1 MSHWRQMVR
10 DNEVVQTDDDEATL
24 WITAPKRGPS
34 SPTRPNLSISTAHP
48 SAGLPSTD
56 SATESEGESA
66 SRMHRAKSFAKP
78 KGEAAWHFRPE
89 PEQLYDNLDELF
101 PKVDL
106 DKPIPIADSA
116 PSTPLDA
123 GKEENG
129 LLPPPVHPTRQND
142 TRLPQSPKHDKEKVV
157 PPPHHPAV
165 VTAKFNKAENRKSI
179 RSIAQGALKHSGIAR
194 YMGDKVFGKSSDKAV
209 DKKSMWSKPDPAP
222 VMSPSSSKTVAVE
235 EPVEEVPDADIGAV
249 DVEAASF
256 SWVKGQMIGRGSY
269 GKVYIALN
277 VLSGKMMA
285 VKQVE
290 LMGNDG
296 DVKQK
301 EMVNALKGEIAL
313 LKDLSHPNIV
323 QYLGTETSDTHL
335 SM

>member
-1 MSHWRQMVR
+1 VS
-10 DNEVVQTDDDEATL
+10 
-24 WITAPKRGPS
+24 
-34 SPTRPNLSISTAHP
+34 
-48 SAGLPSTD
+48 
-56 SATESEGESA
+56 
-66 SRMHRAKSFAKP
+66 
-78 KGEAAWHFRPE
+78 
-89 PEQLYDNLDELF
+89 
-101 PKVDL
+101 
-106 DKPIPIADSA
+106 
-116 PSTPLDA
+116 
-123 GKEENG
+123 
-129 LLPPPVHPTRQND
+129 
-142 TRLPQSPKHDKEKVV
+142 
-157 PPPHHPAV
+157 
-165 VTAKFNKAENRKSI
+165 KFNKAENRKSI
-179 RSIAQGALKHSGIAR
+179 RSIAQGALKHTGIAR
-194 YMGDKVFGKSSDKAV
+194 YMGDKVFGKSGDKAV
-209 DKKSMWSKPDPAP
+209 DKKSSHMWGNGAKTAEPAP
-222 VMSPSSSKTVAVE
+222 SASPSSSSKAVPQIEEAPAEEDTAEVAD
-235 EPVEEVPDADIGAV
+235 PSDTLSVPGHGA

>member
-1 MSHWRQMVR
+1 MS
-10 DNEVVQTDDDEATL
+10 
-24 WITAPKRGPS
+24 
-34 SPTRPNLSISTAHP
+34 
-48 SAGLPSTD
+48 
-56 SATESEGESA
+56 
-66 SRMHRAKSFAKP
+66 
-78 KGEAAWHFRPE
+78 
-89 PEQLYDNLDELF
+89 
-101 PKVDL
+101 
-106 DKPIPIADSA
+106 
-116 PSTPLDA
+116 
-123 GKEENG
+123 
-129 LLPPPVHPTRQND
+129 
-142 TRLPQSPKHDKEKVV
+142 
-157 PPPHHPAV
+157 
-165 VTAKFNKAENRKSI
+165 KFNKAENRKSI

-194 YMGDKVFGKSSDKAV
+194 YMGDKVFGKSSADKAV
-209 DKKSMWSKPDPAP
+209 DKKSGHLWGNGAGVKNAEPPQLT
-222 VMSPSSSKTVAVE
+222 SPSSSSKTV
-235 EPVEEVPDADIGAV
+235 PHVEEVSEPEEAADSASHDAHDTLSVPGHGA